1 LSFAVY
7 GPSTAVPS
15 EEPAMQLTPSKV
27 EARAI
32 VGAMAAIAVSNGEE
46 RISAA
51 DRTSLLAAYHYV
63 LRQSGTLEPAAL
75 PRPTPAALA
84 AALSDPALAREAAH
98 MLTVMAFVD
107 GRLDRAKIRSVLHYA
122 TALGIAE
129 PYVEEITEAARG
141 EVERALADMTR
152 RNLESITGK
161 PWLRDDPADWFLPY
175 RGEHA
180 DPVLAARYRA
190 LAALPAGSL
199 GRAYWEHYVRNSYAF
214 PGEPDGLNEE
224 FATPHDCAHVLSGYD
239 TTPRGELL
247 VSTFTAAM
255 HPSRPMEGHVL
266 PVIFSWHLG
275 IKINDVAGAATGA
288 LDPEEFWHAW
298 ARGAAVTVDL
308 FARDWDFWEATG
320 DSVAALRQR
329 YAVPPLSARLAES

>member
-1 LSFAVY
+1 
-7 GPSTAVPS
+7 
-15 EEPAMQLTPSKV
+15 MQLMTTNQ

-32 VGAMAAIAVSNGEE
+32 IGAMAAIAAADGEA

-51 DRTSLLAAYHYV
+51 DRTSLVAAYHYV
-63 LRQSGTLEPAAL
+63 LRQSGRLEPLTL
-75 PRPTPAALA
+75 PRPSPEALA
-84 AALSDPALAREAAH
+84 AALRDPALAGEAAH

-107 GRLDRAKIRSVLHYA
+107 GSLDRAKIAAVLRYA
-122 TALGIAE
+122 AAFGIAE
-129 PYVEEITEAARG
+129 PFIAEIAEAARG
-141 EVERALADMTR
+141 EVQRALADMTR

-161 PWLRDDPADWFLPY
+161 PWLGNDEAGWFLPY
-175 RGEHA
+175 RGAQA
-180 DPVLAARYRA
+180 DPALAARYRA
-190 LAALPAGSL
+190 LAALPEGSL
-199 GRAYWEHYVRNSYAF
+199 GWAYWEHYARNRYAF
-214 PGEPDGLNEE
+214 PGEPDGLNEA

-288 LDPEEFWHAW
+288 LDPAEFWHAW
-298 ARGAAVTVDL
+298 ARGAAVTTDL
-308 FARDWDFWEATG
+308 FAPDWDFWACASA
-320 DSVAALRQR
+320 SVVALRAR
-329 YAVPPLSARLAES
+329 YAVPPLGPRLDE